1 MLLRLQAMELPSVSS
16 APASRE
22 AAAPARL
29 PAMGGRP
36 AEPSWHCRGRLEL
49 FPAHSSFPS
58 QGQGAIQNPF
68 GRVSSTVLNTV
79 LVSALH
85 SQQNVGFV
93 PCFVL
98 WLFLKCFQQTFPW
111 RCILTAPP
119 SSCRFLHSKHICLK
133 FKEFP
138 HIPGTLCAM
147 ACWVPE

>member
-1 MLLRLQAMELPSVSS
+1 MELPSVSS

-68 GRVSSTVLNTV
+68 GRVPSTVLNTV